1 MNKKKIIKFILSS
14 AMVFGV
20 TLPMGQVS
28 ADTLEKSVLDSNP
41 EPSNETSKQLRLH
54 AGSPSGASIDWKV
67 QSRYRYWEDGYY
79 VERVTYVAYPNGK
92 AARKVATS
100 IYTNKSKAT
109 RIYYSAST
117 YGL

>member
-1 MNKKKIIKFILSS
+1 MNKNKIIKFVLSG

-20 TLPMGQVS
+20 TLPIGQVS
-28 ADTLEKSVLDSNP
+28 ADTLENSTLDSNA
-41 EPSNETSKQLRLH
+41 EPSNGMSKKLRLH
-54 AGSPSGASIDWKV
+54 AGPSGGASIDWQV
-67 QSRYRYWEDGYY
+67 QNTYGYWEDGYY

-100 IYTNKSKAT
+100 IYTNKSKTT
-109 RIYYSAST
+109 RVYYSAST